1 MNHTTNLDANA
12 DATAGAAELV
22 RAIEQSDAD
31 GAQTLINQ
39 LMMQKSYDAIESKRA
54 DIAASLFK

>member
-1 MNHTTNLDANA
+1 MNHTTNL

-39 LMMQKSYDAIESKRA
+39 LMMQKSFDAIESKRA

>member
-1 MNHTTNLDANA
+1 MNHTTDLNTTA
-12 DATAGAAELV
+12 DAAELV

-31 GAQTLINQ
+31 SAQTLINQ
-39 LMMQKSYDAIESKRA
+39 LMMQKSFDAIESKRA

>member
-1 MNHTTNLDANA
+1 MNHTTGLN
-12 DATAGAAELV
+12 ATADAAELV

-39 LMMQKSYDAIESKRA
+39 LMMQKSFDAIESKRA
-54 DIAASLFK
+54 DIAARLFK